1 MRIRTATAD
10 DASGIARVHVDTWR
24 TAYRDILPASVL
36 SALSYEARTERWRAN
51 LKQAGPQQFTLVA
64 EDDGGEVVGFA
75 GGGPE
80 RDGTPSYDG
89 EIYAV
94 YVLPQQQRRGIGRQ
108 LMAVSA
114 RQLMDQGFGA
124 AMLWALEANGRA
136 RAFYEALG
144 GQLIGRKAKVI
155 ADTPLVEVAYGWPDL
170 AELVSVGGP
179 VTAFYTL
186 GADHDPDRSSYP
198 APQRD

>member
-10 DASGIARVHVDTWR
+10 DASGIACVHVDTWR
-24 TAYRDILPASVL
+24 TAYRGILPADFL
-36 SALSYEARTERWRAN
+36 DALSYEARTQRWRDKLA
-51 LKQAGPQQFTLVA
+51 QGGPQQFTLVA

-80 RDGTPSYDG
+80 RDGMPGYDG

-94 YVLPQQQRRGIGRQ
+94 YVLTQQQRRGIGRQ

-114 RQLMDQGFGA
+114 RHLMDQGFGA

-144 GQLIGRKAKVI
+144 GQLIGRKTKDI
-155 ADTPLVEVAYGWPDL
+155 ADTPQIEVAYGWSDL
-170 AELVSVGGP
+170 ALLVSANKAI
-179 VTAFYTL
+179 TAF
-186 GADHDPDRSSYP
+186 
-198 APQRD
+198 

>member
-1 MRIRTATAD
+1 MRVRAASVE
-10 DASGIARVHVDTWR
+10 DAPGMARVHVDTWR
-24 TAYRDILPASVL
+24 AAYRDILPADFL
-36 SALSYEARTERWRAN
+36 EALSYEARTQRWRDN
-51 LKQAGPQQFTLVA
+51 LAQAGPQQFTLVA
-64 EDDGGEVVGFA
+64 EDDSGEVAGFA

-80 RDGTPSYDG
+80 RVGMQGYDG

-94 YVLPQQQRRGIGRQ
+94 YVLPQHQRRGIGRR
-108 LMAVSA
+108 LMDVSA
-114 RQLMDQGFGA
+114 HHLMDQGFGA

-144 GQLIGRKAKVI
+144 GQLIGRKTKVV
-155 ADTPLVEVAYGWPDL
+155 ADTPQVEVAYGWPDL
-170 AELVSVGGP
+170 AELVSAGGP

-186 GADHDPDRSSYP
+186 GADHDPDRSSHP